1 MFPRNRATTKTI
13 TTIRKREEAGVM
25 PAWRK
30 PLSIL
35 ALAGLSAMCAV
46 PALAVT
52 RASPARPSTTLS
64 NSTDSVKLGGISYV
78 DASGFGKKLG
88 LSSAWIQTGKRLA
101 LRNSTTRVE
110 LEVDSRE
117 VMLNG
122 VRVFM
127 GEGARLH
134 KRTLWISKIDAE
146 RLLAPIIRPGHG
158 QSKTPSLKVIALDAG
173 HGGRDPGKENKK
185 LRVNEKTFTLDVV
198 RRIEK
203 ILTQDGY
210 KVVLTRKSDTYV
222 ELGDRPEIARRAG
235 ADLFISVH
243 FNAVA
248 SDVER
253 VSGTETYTM
262 TPQYQRSAS
271 ESERDSMDAIAN
283 PGNTNDHWN
292 SLLGYHMQ
300 RAMLADLK
308 TSDRGLK
315 RGRLAVL
322 RLATCPA
329 VLVEAGFLSN
339 TAEAKKISTPEYRQ
353 KIAQA
358 VADGVKAYANALA
371 VARR

>member
-1 MFPRNRATTKTI
+1 MRPAYKKFRTLLALTGLLAALGGQQLHAVSRSTPTRPTAPAGSSSSA
-13 TTIRKREEAGVM
+13 AGV
-25 PAWRK
+25 
-30 PLSIL
+30 
-35 ALAGLSAMCAV
+35 
-46 PALAVT
+46 
-52 RASPARPSTTLS
+52 
-64 NSTDSVKLGGISYV
+64 VKLGGVEYV
-78 DASGFGKKLG
+78 DAVEFGKKIG
-88 LSSAWIQTGKRLA
+88 LKAAWIKTGERLS
-101 LRNSTTRVE
+101 LRSEGSRVD

-117 VMLNG
+117 ATING
-122 VRVFM
+122 LRVIM

-134 KRTLWISKIDAE
+134 KRTLRISKIDAE
-146 RLLAPIIRPGHG
+146 RLLLPILRPDAVKGAVP
-158 QSKTPSLKVIALDAG
+158 QLRAIALDAG

-185 LRVNEKTFTLDVV
+185 LGVNEKTLTLDVV
-198 RRIEK
+198 KRLEK
-203 ILTQDGY
+203 LLSQQGY

-222 ELGDRPEIARRAG
+222 ELGDRPEAAGRAG

-262 TPQYQRSAS
+262 TPQYQRSAADAD
-271 ESERDSMDAIAN
+271 RDSMDAISN
-283 PGNTNDHWN
+283 PGNANDHWN
-292 SLLGYHMQ
+292 AVLGYQMQ
-300 RAMLADLK
+300 RAVLADLK

-353 KIAQA
+353 KIAEA
-358 VADGVKAYANALA
+358 IADGVKAYAGALA
-371 VARR
+371 TARK

>member
-1 MFPRNRATTKTI
+1 MWWPAYKKLRTLVAIGGLLAVLGGQEVYAIARSTPSRPAAGGASASSA
-13 TTIRKREEAGVM
+13 AGV
-25 PAWRK
+25 
-30 PLSIL
+30 
-35 ALAGLSAMCAV
+35 
-46 PALAVT
+46 
-52 RASPARPSTTLS
+52 
-64 NSTDSVKLGGISYV
+64 VKLGGIDYV
-78 DASGFGKKLG
+78 DAAAFGKKAG
-88 LSSAWIQTGKRLA
+88 LKAVWIKAGERLS
-101 LRNSTTRVE
+101 LRSDTTRVD

-117 VMLNG
+117 VMVNG

-134 KRTLWISKIDAE
+134 KKTVRISKIDAE
-146 RLLAPIIRPGHG
+146 RLLLPIVRPASVTAAVP
-158 QSKTPSLKVIALDAG
+158 QLRVIALDAG

-198 RRIEK
+198 KRAEK
-203 ILTQDGY
+203 LLTQQGY
-210 KVVLTRKSDTYV
+210 KVVLTRKSDTYA
-222 ELGDRPEIARRAG
+222 ELGDRPAAAARAG

-248 SDVER
+248 ANVER

-271 ESERDSMDAIAN
+271 DSTRDSMDAIAN
-283 PGNTNDHWN
+283 PGNVNDHWN
-292 SLLGYHMQ
+292 ALLGYHMQ

-339 TAEAKKISTPEYRQ
+339 TSEAKKIATAEYRQ
-353 KIAQA
+353 KIADA
-358 VADGVKAYANALA
+358 IADGVKAYAAALA
-371 VARR
+371 TARK

>member
-1 MFPRNRATTKTI
+1 
-13 TTIRKREEAGVM
+13 
-25 PAWRK
+25 
-30 PLSIL
+30 LS
-35 ALAGLSAMCAV
+35 
-46 PALAVT
+46 
-52 RASPARPSTTLS
+52 SPTE
-64 NSTDSVKLGGISYV
+64 VKLGGITYV

-88 LSSAWIQTGKRLA
+88 LSSAWIKTGERLVLKSGA
-101 LRNSTTRVE
+101 VRVE
-110 LEVDSRE
+110 LEADSRE

-122 VRVFM
+122 VRIFM

-134 KRTLWISKIDAE
+134 RRMLWVSKIDAE
-146 RLLAPIIRPGHG
+146 RLLAPVIKPGYG
-158 QSKTPSLKVIALDAG
+158 QSKTPPLRVIALDAG
-173 HGGRDPGKENKK
+173 HGGRDPGKENHK

-203 ILTQDGY
+203 LLTQQGY
-210 KVVLTRKSDTYV
+210 KVVLTRKSDTFV

-235 ADLFISVH
+235 ADIFISVH

-248 SDVER
+248 SNVER

-283 PGNTNDHWN
+283 PGNANDHWN
-292 SLLGYHMQ
+292 ALLGYHMQ
-300 RAMLADLK
+300 RAMLTDLK
-308 TSDRGLK
+308 TSDRGMK

-322 RLATCPA
+322 RLANCPA
-329 VLVEAGFLSN
+329 VLIEAGFLSN
-339 TAEAKKISTPEYRQ
+339 TAEAKKIATAEYRQ
-353 KIAQA
+353 KIAEA